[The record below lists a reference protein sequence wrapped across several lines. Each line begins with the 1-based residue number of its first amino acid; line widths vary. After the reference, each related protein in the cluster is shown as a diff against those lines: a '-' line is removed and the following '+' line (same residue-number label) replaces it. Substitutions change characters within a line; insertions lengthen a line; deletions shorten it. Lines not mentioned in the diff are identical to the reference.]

1 MIGHT
6 KFWIKVILPRN
17 EEFIGGN
24 VWAKIVKVDKW
35 HVEGVIVPE
44 PKSYSWVW
52 IFALLALVV
61 AYLLV

>member
-6 KFWIKVILPRN
+6 KFWVKVILPRQ
-17 EEFIGGN
+17 EELIGGN
-24 VWAKIVKVDKW
+24 VWTKIIKVDKW
-35 HVEGVIVPE
+35 HVEGIIVPP

-52 IFALLALVV
+52 ILATFIIVL